1 MKKKMLGMLEVFM
14 SLELKGMS
22 QEELIINLE
31 EEQVDKE
38 ILEVPDSFYLWKII
52 Y

>member
-1 MKKKMLGMLEVFM
+1 MLEMLEVFM
-14 SLELKGMS
+14 LLELKDMS

-38 ILEVPDSFYLWKII
+38 IWEVLGSFYLWKII